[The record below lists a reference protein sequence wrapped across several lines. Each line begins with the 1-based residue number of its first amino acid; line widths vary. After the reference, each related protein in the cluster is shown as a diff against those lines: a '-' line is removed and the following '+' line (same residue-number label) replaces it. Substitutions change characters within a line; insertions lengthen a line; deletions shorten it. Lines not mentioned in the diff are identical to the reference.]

1 MAVAAR
7 QPLNYAAPDLVA
19 ARAYK
24 PMELRAAIDHWRSE
38 VQRRRNRLDVAEQYA
53 GMRYPPTGAR
63 IETPEVAGTKYRHAM
78 TVLHYLLA
86 LEQISASAQNQ
97 EST

>member
-1 MAVAAR
+1 
-7 QPLNYAAPDLVA
+7 
-19 ARAYK
+19 
-24 PMELRAAIDHWRSE
+24 
-38 VQRRRNRLDVAEQYA
+38 
-53 GMRYPPTGAR
+53 MRYPPTGAR